1 MLDGIGRE
9 PAAQAGIVVAEGG
22 LVQIAIPVQ
31 QVAFPHTLEAK
42 AVFGQ
47 AVRLPVP
54 AGHLHAKGVVVIG
67 RDDVRPVKIH
77 QTIRVAIYGDFAV
90 GDGG

>member
-9 PAAQAGIVVAEGG
+9 PAAQPGVVVAEGR
-22 LVQIAIPVQ
+22 LIQIAVPVQ
-31 QVAFPHTLEAK
+31 LVAFSHALKAK
-42 AVFGQ
+42 TVLGQ

-54 AGHLHAKGVVVIG
+54 AGHWHAKGVVVIS

-77 QTIRVAIYGDFAV
+77 QTIRVVILRDFAV